1 MLITISH
8 MHLISMLQM
17 QDCLCQWL
25 IPRNGDQGPN
35 DFWLV
40 YIYSNLTSSTDFCL
54 FCNPEGIAKLE
65 RIRTDC
71 RGFYYQLLWNLYQ
84 DVSAHCCKYQT
95 LQPALLELGFVE
107 SGRHPCVI
115 IQKMLLMVT
124 QMVDGKEQ
132 KLAIMLTIY
141 VANLHRHSLS
151 QSLRTS
157 VSLSLG
163 FIYDW

>member
-1 MLITISH
+1 MFQLI
-8 MHLISMLQM
+8 
-17 QDCLCQWL
+17 
-25 IPRNGDQGPN
+25 
-35 DFWLV
+35 V
-40 YIYSNLTSSTDFCL
+40 
-54 FCNPEGIAKLE
+54 
-65 RIRTDC
+65 
-71 RGFYYQLLWNLYQ
+71 
-84 DVSAHCCKYQT
+84 VSIK
-95 LQPALLELGFVE
+95 LGFVE

-141 VANLHRHSLS
+141 VANLYRHSLS

>member
-1 MLITISH
+1 MF
-8 MHLISMLQM
+8 LQSR
-17 QDCLCQWL
+17 
-25 IPRNGDQGPN
+25 RNGQLD
-35 DFWLV
+35 
-40 YIYSNLTSSTDFCL
+40 
-54 FCNPEGIAKLE
+54 

-71 RGFYYQLLWNLYQ
+71 RGFQVYHQLLWNLYG
-84 DVSAHCCKYQT
+84 DVSAHCHGCKYQT

-124 QMVDGKEQ
+124 QMVDGKELEQ

-141 VANLHRHSLS
+141 IANLYRY
-151 QSLRTS
+151 SLRTS
-157 VSLSLG
+157 ISLSLG